1 MTGEA
6 PKPGGG
12 RVALVQLVPNAMTLA
27 AICAGITSI
36 RFSVTGDFGLA
47 VALQGLATLLDGL
60 DGRVARALRS
70 ESLLGAELDSLA
82 DIVNFGVAPAMLMYF
97 FCLGEVPVLGWG
109 AALAYVMSCALRL
122 ARFNVD
128 DRLNPATDP
137 SWFTGVPSPAGA
149 MLALA
154 PVFLMQ
160 GWPDLHLPPALAAL
174 WLIGT
179 GLLMV
184 SRVPTVSLKM
194 KVTRP
199 VARLLLVGMVAVVVG
214 LANSPWQTLFVVS
227 VLYLGSL
234 PLGLWRHRR
243 LNGAG
248 KG

>member
-1 MTGEA
+1 MTDPA
-6 PKPGGG
+6 PKRGNG

-47 VALQGLATLLDGL
+47 VALQGIATLLDGL

-82 DIVNFGVAPAMLMYF
+82 DIVNFGVAPAMLLYF
-97 FCLGEVPVLGWG
+97 FCLSDLPVLGWG
-109 AALAYVMSCALRL
+109 AALAYVMACALRL

-128 DRLNPATDP
+128 DRLNPAGDP

-160 GWPDLHLPPALAAL
+160 GWPDLHVPPVLAAL

-184 SRVPTVSLKM
+184 SGIPTVSLKM

-199 VARLLLVGMVAVVVG
+199 VARLLLVAMVAVVVG
-214 LANSPWQTLFVVS
+214 LANSPWQTLFAVAM
-227 VLYLGSL
+227 LYLLSVPFGAI
-234 PLGLWRHRR
+234 RR
-243 LNGAG
+243 RRAAGAG
-248 KG
+248 QG

>member
-1 MTGEA
+1 MTD
-6 PKPGGG
+6 PTPRPGGS

-36 RFSVTGDFGLA
+36 RFSVAGDFGIA
-47 VALQGLATLLDGL
+47 VALQGIATLLDGL

-82 DIVNFGVAPAMLMYF
+82 DIVNFGVAPAMLLYF
-97 FCLGEVPVLGWG
+97 FCLSDVPVLGWG
-109 AALAYVMSCALRL
+109 AALAYVMCCALRL
-122 ARFNVD
+122 ARFNAD
-128 DRLNPATDP
+128 DKTNPSHDP

-160 GWPDLHLPPALAAL
+160 GWPDLDLPPVLAAL

-179 GLLMV
+179 GALMV
-184 SRVPTVSLKM
+184 SRIPTVSLKM

-199 VARLLLVGMVAVVVG
+199 VARLLLVAMVAVVVG

-227 VLYLGSL
+227 LVYLGL
-234 PLGLWRHRR
+234 VPFALWRQHQLHRPAR
-243 LNGAG
+243 R
-248 KG
+248 

>member
-1 MTGEA
+1 MTDPA
-6 PKPGGG
+6 PKPGNG

-47 VALQGLATLLDGL
+47 VALQGIASLLDGL

-82 DIVNFGVAPAMLMYF
+82 DIVNFGVAPAMLMFF
-97 FCLGEVPVLGWG
+97 FCLSEIPVLGWG
-109 AALAYVMSCALRL
+109 AALAYVMCCALRL
-122 ARFNVD
+122 ARFNAD
-128 DRLNPATDP
+128 DKTNPASDP

-160 GWPDLHLPPALAAL
+160 GWPELHLPAAVAAI
-174 WLIGT
+174 WLIAAG
-179 GLLMV
+179 GLMV
-184 SRVPTVSLKM
+184 SRIPTVSLKM

-199 VARLLLVGMVAVVVG
+199 VARVLLVAMVAVVVG
-214 LANSPWQTLFVVS
+214 LANSPWQTLFVVC
-227 VLYLGSL
+227 VLYLAVI
-234 PLGLWRHRR
+234 PYGLMRHRR
-243 LNGAG
+243 MNGAG
-248 KG
+248 RA